1 MATMSELDRTYI
13 ALGKIASLLK
23 AGDEQGIAQLFAQHG
38 LAEIV
43 SSKAI
48 DVARGMRG
56 VKLVLFLAEIAKA
69 NELSNSSID
78 YWHDLY
84 EVVDK
89 ATEPHDGFGV
99 LTDAILKSIK
109 NKTDHLDSISEFDA
123 MDIQPRD
130 VELALDFRKWN
141 IVEAVFDK
149 YNLSNSVL
157 KDWVG
162 LLKVVLQRKPF
173 VKDIRD
179 NLAMA
184 RLLEKLIVKAQD
196 FGLSAKGLSSLKV
209 MCANSLNLAELH
221 QDALKIYANIPEADQ
236 GVAVVLE
243 RASCKAKLGLYGDS
257 IKDLDIILFSLI
269 DLYASGNEIPEIIRN
284 ISEASYS
291 KENAVRAFAD
301 IATLAQVAGA
311 ELFMVSGTL
320 LGYKRLNDFL
330 PHDKDLDFGL
340 IGLSKLPLLVE
351 LGLKSGLFYINPIY
365 LKGENTIQVPFVHV
379 ATGVWIDVFI
389 YHDYHDNYI
398 TGVDFQFGY
407 RQNFK
412 FSKFDPVRIEF
423 FGVHTYIPSNSDLNM
438 VENFSNWRDSDPF
451 YMSHLESPSVVDFG
465 GDAYQI
471 TLRLSAIKALQN
483 RDVEKISRISK
494 IFRSCQAYEGGAAES
509 LIKAYETVV
518 VSEAS

>member
-23 AGDEQGIAQLFAQHG
+23 AGDEQGIADLVAQHG

-56 VKLVLFLAEIAKA
+56 IKLVLFLTEIAKA

-84 EVVDK
+84 EIVDK
-89 ATEPHDGFGV
+89 ATDPHDGFGV

-109 NKTDHLDSISEFDA
+109 NKTDYLDSKSEFDA

-141 IVEAVFDK
+141 IVEAIFDK
-149 YNLSNSVL
+149 YNLSNSAL

-173 VKDIRD
+173 VKDARD

-184 RLLEKLIVKAQD
+184 RLLEKLIMKAQE
-196 FGLSAKGLSSLKV
+196 FGLAAKGVNSLKIY
-209 MCANSLNLAELH
+209 CANSLGLAEH
-221 QDALKIYANIPEADQ
+221 YQDSLNMYADIPESDL

-243 RASCKAKLGLYGDS
+243 RASCKAKLDLYGDS
-257 IKDLDIILFSLI
+257 IKDLDLVLLSLI
-269 DLYASGNEIPEIIRN
+269 DLYKKGNGIPELLRN

-291 KENAVRAFAD
+291 KENAIRAFSD
-301 IATLAQVAGA
+301 MATLAKVSGA

-365 LKGENTIQVPFVHV
+365 LKGDDTIQVPFVHV

-389 YHDYHDNYI
+389 YHDDSDNYI

-407 RQNFK
+407 RQRFK
-412 FSKFDPVRIEF
+412 FSKFEPIKIEF
-423 FGVHTYIPSNSDLNM
+423 FGVETYIPSNSDLNLL
-438 VENFSNWRDSDPF
+438 ENFSNWRDSDPF
-451 YMSHLESPSVVDFG
+451 YISHLESPSVIDFG
-465 GDAYQI
+465 GKAYQL
-471 TLRLSAIKALQN
+471 TLRLSAMKALQN
-483 RDVEKISRISK
+483 QDNNKISRILK
-494 IFRSCQAYEGGAAES
+494 IFRNSQDFEYGAKDELIEKYES
-509 LIKAYETVV
+509 L
-518 VSEAS
+518 ASWGD